1 VQPDTTCSCCRGGIK
16 SEEEGLAGPK
26 QGRVDASDKM
36 EDGRQARLS
45 SEKGCAK
52 SVRARRSAVT
62 QKFPTQ
68 ISVVPTLT
76 SCTHAVKLE
85 PGYNSL
91 DSAVANVSRSVR
103 FQSSVVFMT
112 STLIGSIPAH
122 GSARDHVYRSAQCA
136 QRANVVCKWQ
146 AYQVTR
152 HEEHPIRSQDAK
164 SIQ

>member
-1 VQPDTTCSCCRGGIK
+1 MK
-16 SEEEGLAGPK
+16 SEEEGSAEKEGEIDVSEEVEE
-26 QGRVDASDKM
+26 GREAS
-36 EDGRQARLS
+36 GLS
-45 SEKGCAK
+45 CAKGCAK

-68 ISVVPTLT
+68 MSVVPTLM